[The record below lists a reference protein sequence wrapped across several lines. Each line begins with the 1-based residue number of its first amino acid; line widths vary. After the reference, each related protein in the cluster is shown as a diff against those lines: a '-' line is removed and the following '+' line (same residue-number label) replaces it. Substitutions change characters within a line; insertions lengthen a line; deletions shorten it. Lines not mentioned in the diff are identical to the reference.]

1 MCDYSLHGV
10 RNRLAVQGDQLITFR
25 FSTGSIGLADVNSV
39 TEGFR
44 EKPQRGMWAALR
56 DYYCASPENVIRQNV
71 IRAVCVPPGARLRVE
86 NVPHRFQQTFG
97 ISASEDVTFTQLSAE
112 AFQYR
117 DAVRF
122 RNGSEMLL
130 QRLGERVRVRV
141 IDTVETVRMAEHT
154 DHGHAEHDIIA
165 RSLIANLHKRTV

>member
-10 RNRLAVQGDQLITFR
+10 PNRLAVQGDQLITIR
-25 FSTGSIGLADVNSV
+25 FSTGSVGLAEANSV
-39 TEGFR
+39 TEGGR
-44 EKPQRGMWAALR
+44 EKPQRGLWAALR
-56 DYYCASPENVIRQNV
+56 DYYCASPENVIH
-71 IRAVCVPPGARLRVE
+71 AVCVPPGARLRLE
-86 NVPHRFQQTFG
+86 NVPRRFQQTLG

-130 QRLGERVRVRV
+130 QRLGEGLRVRV
-141 IDTVETVRMAEHT
+141 IDTETVRMAEHT

-165 RSLIANLHKRTV
+165 RSLIGNLHKRTV